1 MLENPYTFSD
11 NLEELPIVCIDW
23 YDAVCS
29 GGPHWQSFDD
39 IEEAITNG
47 PSKVRTVGMVLKQTD
62 DYIAICD
69 TIILDGESGGYVHV
83 IPSGM
88 IITLKVL
95 Q

>member
-1 MLENPYTFSD
+1 MLGTPNTFSD
-11 NLEELPIVCIDW
+11 NLEQLPIVCIDW

-29 GGPHWQSFDD
+29 GGSDWQSFEE
-39 IEEAITNG
+39 IEEAINNG
-47 PSKVRTVGMVLKQTD
+47 PSKVRTVGMVLKQTEE
-62 DYIAICD
+62 YIAICD

-88 IITLKVL
+88 IISAKVL